1 MKLGTILHNGRRELV
16 AALGE
21 DKALL
26 LRPLLAEA
34 GLAEA
39 GLSMNDFIE
48 AGAPALDAARLILA
62 RADLPASYVLSA
74 EGLDWL
80 APQPRPSKILGVAF
94 NNMGIRKAAFRDPGV
109 PNFFLKAPSSL
120 TGHGKPIIVRKHYG
134 ETIPELELAGVIGKR
149 LKDATVEEA
158 REAIFGFGIINDITS
173 HGLKFQLDS
182 ISTSRSS
189 DLLRPFHL
197 AWRRQHGEEDRDV
210 HYVYH
215 ARSKASDTFGPM
227 APWITTADE
236 VADPNNLS
244 VTGWFN
250 GEVFAE
256 DSTSN
261 YRFKVEEVVAEA
273 SRYFTLE
280 PGDMFCFG
288 TSARGNEKFPHGH
301 RSVNLHETQGEVSVE
316 ISGLGRLSNPV
327 ILE

>member
-1 MKLGTILHNGRRELV
+1 MKLGTINHNGRRELI
-16 AALGE
+16 AAYGD
-21 DKALL
+21 DKAVL
-26 LRPLLAEA
+26 LRPLLADA
-34 GLAEA
+34 GLPDA
-39 GLSMNDFIE
+39 GLSLNDFID
-48 AGAPALDAARLILA
+48 AGAAAMDAARAILA
-62 RADLPASYVLSA
+62 RTDLPQAAVLA
-74 EGLDWL
+74 VEGLDWL
-80 APQPRPSKILGVAF
+80 PPQPRPSKILGVAF
-94 NNMGIRKAAFRDPGV
+94 NNMGIRNAAFHDPGV

-120 TGHGKPIIVRKHYG
+120 TGHGKPIVIRKDYG

-149 LKDATVEEA
+149 LKEATVEEA

-182 ISTSRSS
+182 ISTARSA

-227 APWITTADE
+227 APWLTTADE
-236 VADPNNLS
+236 VENPNNLA
-244 VTGWFN
+244 VTGWYN
-250 GEVFAE
+250 GEVFAQ

-301 RSVNLHETQGEVSVE
+301 RSVNLHEMQGEVAIE
-316 ISGLGRLSNPV
+316 IAGLGRLSNPV